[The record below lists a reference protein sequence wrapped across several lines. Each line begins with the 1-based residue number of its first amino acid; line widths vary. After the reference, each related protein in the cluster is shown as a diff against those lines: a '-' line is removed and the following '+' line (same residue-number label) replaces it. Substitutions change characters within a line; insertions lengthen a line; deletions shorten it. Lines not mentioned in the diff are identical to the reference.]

1 MAGRDGM
8 EMEITM
14 KNEQKKLTVTRII
27 IFTILACSMS
37 WGLKALYVFCVRG
50 RAPHAAEREALL
62 ALLVSMTP
70 AAANILTRL
79 LTREGF
85 GNLYLR
91 VLGKEQQ
98 TRPDWKRR
106 IRLCYIAAV
115 LIPIVVGIVDVA
127 IRFLYVHGS
136 LRTGASVINA
146 VSVLLF
152 QLASQFPF
160 FIGILGE
167 EFGWSGYLFPKL
179 DSVCKTVPSIMITGV
194 IWALWHPFYLG
205 EGLSAAEILSDFT
218 GFLIFTITY
227 RAFLSLLTKKTGSCY
242 PAFLAHAA
250 RGETIMLLPA
260 ALFSVKTLT
269 ALDAVGFLAENVLFM
284 LPWFLL
290 AAVSLWIM
298 RPHADD
304 KRTQ

>member
-8 EMEITM
+8 ETEIAM
-14 KNEQKKLTVTRII
+14 KNESKKLAVTRII

-37 WGLKALYVFCVRG
+37 WGLKALYIFCIKD
-50 RAPHAAEREALL
+50 RAAHVAEGEALF

-70 AAANILTRL
+70 TAANILTRL
-79 LTREGF
+79 LTKEGF

-98 TRPDWKRR
+98 TQPDRKRHV
-106 IRLCYIAAV
+106 RLCYIAAV
-115 LIPIVVGIVDVA
+115 LIPIAVGIVDVV
-127 IRFLYVHGS
+127 IRFLYVRGS
-136 LRTGASVINA
+136 LKTGASVINA

-152 QLASQFPF
+152 YLASQFPF

-179 DSVCKTVPSIMITGV
+179 DSVCKTIPSVMITGV
-194 IWALWHPFYLG
+194 VWALWHPFYLG

-218 GFLIFTITY
+218 GFLIFTVIY

-250 RGETIMLLPA
+250 RGETITLLPA

-269 ALDAVGFLAENVLFM
+269 AVDAAGFFAQNVLFM

-298 RPHADD
+298 RPRADD